1 MNIHYARRMPS
12 VSYAFGLFD
21 EEKLIGVCTYGQPA
35 SPAPC
40 RGIAGVEN
48 KKNVLELS
56 RLVISPECTKK
67 NCASYLIANSLRM
80 LPNHTFVISYADWG
94 GWHHVGYVYQ
104 ATNWLYTGMTK
115 PRTDI
120 VSESGGHARH
130 YVKGETKRQGRTAKH
145 RYVYLVGDRREK
157 RKMMAELRWKVLEEY
172 PKGESRRYDTENPIS
187 VEEEGAT

>member
-94 GWHHVGYVYQ
+94 GVASCRVCLSSYKLALYGNDETTNGYSFRE
-104 ATNWLYTGMTK
+104 W
-115 PRTDI
+115 RTRK
-120 VSESGGHARH
+120 AL
-130 YVKGETKRQGRTAKH
+130 RQGRDKATGKNSEAS
-145 RYVYLVGDRREK
+145 VC
-157 RKMMAELRWKVLEEY
+157 VLGGRQ
-172 PKGESRRYDTENPIS
+172 KGEKKDDGGIEM
-187 VEEEGAT
+187 EGARRISKRRIEAIRYRKSNIG